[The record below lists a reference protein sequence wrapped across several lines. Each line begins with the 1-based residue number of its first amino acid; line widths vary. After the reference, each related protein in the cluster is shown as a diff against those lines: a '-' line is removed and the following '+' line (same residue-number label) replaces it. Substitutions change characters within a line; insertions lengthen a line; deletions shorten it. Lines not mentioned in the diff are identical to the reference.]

1 MRPRSSG
8 LTIEE
13 LERVCARR
21 KTTSRTATTA
31 SDEEVDQALHEAL
44 CSRRLRGS
52 DQALIMA
59 AGIASR
65 YKTGPRLE
73 TFR

>member
-1 MRPRSSG
+1 MQTNQRDARWASP
-8 LTIEE
+8 EE
-13 LERVCARR
+13 RGATPLVGAHHRRVGARVLDDE
-21 KTTSRTATTA
+21 SDSDTA
-31 SDEEVDQALHEAL
+31 SDEEV
-44 CSRRLRGS
+44 

-65 YKTGPRLE
+65 YRTGPRLE